1 MPRFLSVLDAKNGS
15 WQVNLSENSTYLTP
29 FNTPFGRFRWLR
41 MPFGI
46 SSAPEIW
53 QRKMHE
59 AIKGL
64 KEVEVIVDDFLVCG
78 FVDTVDEATKDHD
91 QNLTAFIQR

>member
-1 MPRFLSVLDAKNGS
+1 MPRYFSVLDAKNGS
-15 WQVNLSENSTYLTP
+15 WQVNLYENPTYFTT
-29 FNTPFGRFRWLR
+29 FNNTFGRFRWLR

-59 AIKGL
+59 AIEGL
-64 KEVEVIVDDFLVCG
+64 QGVEVIAMISRFADLE
-78 FVDTVDEATKDHD
+78 T
-91 QNLTAFIQR
+91 Q